1 MASLIAQM
9 GLPIL
14 CGIAWGIIKPS
25 GLDAE
30 LTRRVLTTVVFN
42 LLLPALVLSVLWR
55 SDIGM
60 ESLKISLYGV
70 GIVIFGMTLL
80 WVVTKPFQ
88 IDKRRLGAALL
99 GAAFPN
105 VTYLGL
111 PVLEQAFG
119 PWVRSLV
126 IQIDLFATMPM
137 VLVMSSIIGRHYGSP
152 TEHGGNSTFRLIA
165 TNPPLLSAVM
175 AVLLN
180 VFGIPLPAWL
190 GAMLDK
196 LAAAVIPL
204 MLLSLGMGLNWSAL
218 CWRNATLSCLVL
230 LCRLIIVPLVG
241 MYLAQGL
248 GFSGDK
254 LTALVMEAGMPCMMI
269 GVVFCDRY
277 KLDTAFYSMIVVL
290 STILGMI
297 SVATWQGLL
306 S

>member
-1 MASLIAQM
+1 MVTLVAQM

-14 CGIAWGIIKPS
+14 CGIAWGIIKPG
-25 GLDAE
+25 GLDAD

-42 LLLPALVLSVLWR
+42 LLLPTLVLSVLWR

-60 ESLKISLYGV
+60 ESLKISLYGIS
-70 GIVIFGMTLL
+70 IVVFGMALL
-80 WVVTKPFQ
+80 WMMCKPWQ
-88 IDKRRLGAALL
+88 IEHKRLGAALL
-99 GAAFPN
+99 GAGFPN

-137 VLVMSSIIGRHYGSP
+137 VLVSSAIIGQHYGGQ
-152 TEHGGNSTFRLIA
+152 TKHGQVGIVRSLL
-165 TNPPLLSAVM
+165 TNPPLLVAIL
-175 AVLLN
+175 ALLLS
-180 VFGIPLPAWL
+180 VFRIPLPDWL
-190 GAMLDK
+190 GAMLDR
-196 LAAAVIPL
+196 LSAAVIPL
-204 MLLSLGMGLNWSAL
+204 MLLSLGMGLNWKAL
-218 CWRNATLSCLVL
+218 CWSNVPLSCLVL
-230 LCRLIIVPLVG
+230 VCRLTVVPLFGVFLG
-241 MYLAQGL
+241 QQL

-277 KLDTAFYSMIVVL
+277 QLDTAFYSMIVVL
-290 STILGMI
+290 STVLGMF

-306 S
+306 A